1 MRFITTLITILI
13 AATMLVGC
21 ANSAPAAGEVRG
33 DNLREIIENQ
43 IRDNVRESF
52 GELAGQNF
60 SDVDFDRFTRDKVPE
75 QIVTILQT
83 NSRFLAALD
92 KVRAMSPGD
101 RESYLKRC
109 RLPLRKTWAEQGEI
123 SSKGTTDA
131 GRKAELAIAKAIV
144 DLAEKLLASSAKP
157 APKAAV

>member
-1 MRFITTLITILI
+1 MRFITNLITILL
-13 AATMLVGC
+13 AATLMVGC
-21 ANSAPAAGEVRG
+21 APSAQSAGDVRG
-33 DNLREIIENQ
+33 DSLREIIENQ

-52 GELAGQNF
+52 GELSGQNF
-60 SDVDFDRFTRDKVPE
+60 SDADLDRFTRDKVPE

-92 KVRAMSPGD
+92 KVRSMPAGD

-109 RLPLRKTWAEQGEI
+109 RLPLRKTWAELGEI
-123 SSKGTTDA
+123 SPKGTTEA
-131 GRKAELAIAKAIV
+131 GRKGETAIANSIV

-157 APKAAV
+157 ARKAAL